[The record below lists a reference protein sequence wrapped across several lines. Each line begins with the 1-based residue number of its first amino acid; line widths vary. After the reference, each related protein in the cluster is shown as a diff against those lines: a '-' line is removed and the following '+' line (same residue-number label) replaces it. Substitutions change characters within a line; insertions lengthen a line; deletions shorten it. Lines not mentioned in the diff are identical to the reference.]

1 MFLGRFLHTID
12 TKGRL
17 SIPMKFREVL
27 TDRYEE
33 KLIITTDLDPCLV
46 AYPLEEWRLIE
57 EKTKNLPMMQKEVKD
72 FMRFFYSGAVVCS
85 LDRQGRV
92 LIPPSLREYAKL
104 SRDVTLIGMYNKIE
118 VWDSKKWKE
127 QEIDVPRSFEK
138 IGETLANLGL

>member
-1 MFLGRFLHTID
+1 MLLGRFLHTID
-12 TKGRL
+12 SKGRL

-57 EKTKNLPMMQKEVKD
+57 EKAKNLPMMQKEVKD
-72 FMRFFYSGAVVCS
+72 FMRFFYSGAVVCG

-92 LIPPSLREYAKL
+92 LLPPSLREYAKL
-104 SRDVTLIGMYNKIE
+104 NRDVTLIGMYNKIE
-118 VWDSKKWKE
+118 IWDTKKWKE
-127 QEIDVPRSFEK
+127 QELEAPRSFEK
-138 IGETLANLGL
+138 IGQTLANLGL